1 MVNVAAVNVAM
12 LLDLPSM
19 ICFDQTAVIDV
30 DGTEISYG
38 ELRANVS
45 QAAGLLSSLGVT
57 GGDRV
62 GILAVNRAAF
72 VEVMFGALALGA
84 TVVPMNYRAGKD
96 EAAHLLADSGT
107 KVLVTERRYADL
119 VDSVKPTTLE
129 QVLHF
134 DGDYAQRRDAAEPF
148 ELVEDVED
156 DALATLLYTSG
167 TTSLPKGVM
176 LKHGAI
182 TGYVMGTNEC
192 ADGEDHGRMLLA
204 APLYHVAGLTS
215 TLIALYSGR
224 TIVMLA
230 QFEAADWLAAA
241 GRHHVTHAF
250 LVPTMLARLL
260 DDPALADT
268 DLSTLVGV
276 TYGAAPM
283 PPSVI
288 RRAIEVFPRTVAFS
302 QAYGQ
307 TETTATVA
315 VLDPDDH
322 RIWEGAPE
330 EQEAKLRRL
339 RSVGKVLDDV
349 EVQICD
355 ESGNVVPPNT
365 PGEVWLRTFRAMDG
379 YWGNPEKT
387 RVTVD
392 GSGWVHTGDL
402 GYLDEDG
409 YLFLSGRSGDMI
421 IRGGENIAPEEV
433 EAVLY
438 EHPDVIE
445 AAVIGVPD
453 ETWGERV
460 VAAVVLRAG
469 VGTEV
474 IAEHA
479 KAHLASFKR
488 PEQILTFE
496 ELPRTSTGK
505 LVRRNLLP
513 LVEQRLG

>member
-1 MVNVAAVNVAM
+1 M

-19 ICFDQTAVIDV
+19 ICFDQTAVVDV
-30 DGTEISYG
+30 DGRQVSYS
-38 ELRANVS
+38 ELRANMS
-45 QAAGLLSSLGVT
+45 QAAGMLKGLGVSA
-57 GGDRV
+57 GDRV
-62 GILAVNRAAF
+62 GLLATNR
-72 VEVMFGALALGA
+72 VGYLEVLFGALTLGA

-107 KVLVTERRYADL
+107 TVLVTEQRYTDL
-119 VDSVKPTTLE
+119 VDSVRPPTL
-129 QVLHF
+129 QHVLLF
-134 DGDYAQRRDAAEPF
+134 GGDYETARDAAEPE
-148 ELVEDVED
+148 ELIEDVDD

-176 LKHGAI
+176 LKHGAL

-192 ADGEDHGRMLLA
+192 ADGEDHGRTLLA

-215 TLIALYSGR
+215 SMIALYSGR
-224 TIVMLA
+224 VVVMLS
-230 QFEAADWLAAA
+230 QFDAGDWLEAVKT
-241 GRHHVTHAF
+241 HKVTHAF

-260 DDPALADT
+260 DHPGLADA
-268 DLSTLVGV
+268 DLSTLEGV

-288 RRAIEVFPRTVAFS
+288 RRAIDVFPRSVAFS

-322 RIWEGAPE
+322 RIWDGSPE
-330 EQEAKLRRL
+330 EQEVKLRRL

-349 EVQICD
+349 ELMICD
-355 ESGNVVPPNT
+355 SDGHALGADE

-392 GSGWVHTGDL
+392 GDGWVHTGDL
-402 GYLDEDG
+402 GYLDADG

-438 EHPDVIE
+438 EHPDVVE

-460 VAAVVLRAG
+460 VAAVVLREGSSVDA
-469 VGTEV
+469 V
-474 IAEHA
+474 AAHA
-479 KAHLASFKR
+479 KEHLASFKR
-488 PEQILTFE
+488 PEEILLFD

-513 LVEQRLG
+513 LVTDRLGD

>member
-1 MVNVAAVNVAM
+1 M
-12 LLDLPSM
+12 LFDLPSM

-30 DGTEISYG
+30 DGTEVSYG

-45 QAAGLLSSLGVT
+45 QTAGLLSSLGIAV
-57 GGDRV
+57 GDRV
-62 GILAVNRAAF
+62 GIMSTNRVGFLEVLFAAS
-72 VEVMFGALALGA
+72 ALGA

-107 KVLVTERRYADL
+107 KVLVIESRYQDL
-119 VDSVKPTTLE
+119 VDAVRPTTLE
-129 QVLHF
+129 HVLSF
-134 DGDYAQRRDAAEPF
+134 DGDYPALRDAAEPH

-167 TTSLPKGVM
+167 TTSMPKGVM

-192 ADGEDHGRMLLA
+192 ADGEEHGRMLLA

-215 TLIALYSGR
+215 TLIALYAGR
-224 TIVMLA
+224 VVVMLA
-230 QFEAADWLAAA
+230 QFDGADWLSAVS
-241 GRHHVTHAF
+241 RHRVTHAF

-260 DDPALADT
+260 DDPALASA
-268 DLSTLVGV
+268 DLSSLAGI

-288 RRAIEVFPRTVAFS
+288 RRAIDTFPRDVAFS

-307 TETTATVA
+307 TETTATVS

-322 RIWEGAPE
+322 RIWEGSAE
-330 EQEAKLRRL
+330 EQQAKLRRL

-355 ESGNVVPPNT
+355 AEGNPLEANI

-392 GSGWVHTGDL
+392 NSGWVHTGDL
-402 GYLDEDG
+402 GYLDDLG

-438 EHPDVIE
+438 DHPDVIE
-445 AAVIGVPD
+445 AAVIGIPD
-453 ETWGERV
+453 DIWGERV
-460 VAAVVLRAG
+460 VAAVVLRQGAH
-469 VGTEV
+469 TDS
-474 IAEHA
+474 IAAHA
-479 KAHLASFKR
+479 REHLASFKR
-488 PEQILTFE
+488 PEEILLFE

-513 LVEQRLG
+513 LVEERLA

>member
-1 MVNVAAVNVAM
+1 M

-30 DGTEISYG
+30 DGTAVSYG
-38 ELRANVS
+38 ELRAGVA
-45 QAAGLLSSLGVT
+45 QAAGLLAGLGV
-57 GGDRV
+57 GAGDRV

-72 VEVMFGALALGA
+72 LEVLFGALSLGA

-96 EAAHLLADSGT
+96 EAAHLMADSGT
-107 KVLVTERRYADL
+107 KVLVTESRYQDL
-119 VDSVKPTTLE
+119 VDSVRPATLE
-129 QVLHF
+129 HVLLF
-134 DGDYAQRRDAAEPF
+134 DGGDAERRDAAEPN
-148 ELVEDVED
+148 ELVEDVDD

-224 TIVMLA
+224 VVCMLS
-230 QFEAADWLAAA
+230 QFDGADWLQSVQQ
-241 GRHHVTHAF
+241 HQVTHAF

-260 DDPALADT
+260 DEPGFAEA
-268 DLSTLVGV
+268 DLSSLQGV

-288 RRAIEVFPRTVAFS
+288 RRAIDVFPRTVAFS

-322 RIWEGAPE
+322 RIWEGTQA
-330 EQEAKLRRL
+330 EQETKLRRL

-355 ESGNVVPPNT
+355 EGGNAVPPNT

-392 GSGWVHTGDL
+392 GSTGQ
-402 GYLDEDG
+402 
-409 YLFLSGRSGDMI
+409 
-421 IRGGENIAPEEV
+421 
-433 EAVLY
+433 
-438 EHPDVIE
+438 VILE
-445 AAVIGVPD
+445 
-453 ETWGERV
+453 
-460 VAAVVLRAG
+460 
-469 VGTEV
+469 
-474 IAEHA
+474 
-479 KAHLASFKR
+479 
-488 PEQILTFE
+488 
-496 ELPRTSTGK
+496 
-505 LVRRNLLP
+505 
-513 LVEQRLG
+513 

>member
-1 MVNVAAVNVAM
+1 M

-19 ICFDQTAVIDV
+19 ICFDQTVVIDS
-30 DGTEISYG
+30 DGTEVTYG

-45 QAAGLLSSLGVT
+45 QAAGLLSSLGV
-57 GGDRV
+57 GVGDRV
-62 GILAVNRAAF
+62 GLLSTNRAAYL
-72 VEVMFGALALGA
+72 EVLFGAAALGA

-96 EAAHLLADSGT
+96 EAAHLMADSGT
-107 KVLVTERRYADL
+107 KVLVAETRYRDL
-119 VDSVKPTTLE
+119 IESVRPATLTS
-129 QVLHF
+129 VLYF
-134 DGDYAQRRDAAEPF
+134 DEDYLAARDAAEPND
-148 ELVEDVED
+148 LIEDVED

-182 TGYVMGTNEC
+182 SGYVMGTNEC

-215 TLIALYSGR
+215 TMIAIFSGR
-224 TIVMLA
+224 TVVMLS
-230 QFEAADWLAAA
+230 QFEGAAWLESVQ
-241 GRHHVTHAF
+241 RNKITHAF

-260 DDPALADT
+260 DEPTFATT
-268 DLSTLVGV
+268 DLSSLEGV

-288 RRAIEVFPRTVAFS
+288 RRAIDVFPRTVAFS

-315 VLDPDDH
+315 VLAPDDH
-322 RIWEGAPE
+322 RLWEGTAE
-330 EQEAKLRRL
+330 EQEVRLRRL

-349 EVQICD
+349 EVMISD
-355 ESGNVVPPNT
+355 AEGNQLPANT

-392 GSGWVHTGDL
+392 TSGWVHTGDL
-402 GYLDEDG
+402 GYLDEDD

-433 EAVLY
+433 EAILY
-438 EHPDVIE
+438 EHPDVVE

-469 VGTEV
+469 TGVEA

-488 PEQILTFE
+488 PEQILLFD

-513 LVEQRLG
+513 LVEERLA